1 MKALKK
7 ETVAELVEV
16 ADSGELDKVVGILVS
31 LDTDQLAEMRALTWL
46 GKDKDSPKHWE
57 ALVIEAHSRLDDQTA
72 RFIAT
77 MPDLAETLRKGID
90 LMEASG
96 RI

>member
-7 ETVAELVEV
+7 STVEELIEV
-16 ADSGELDKVVGILVS
+16 ADTGELDKMVGILVS
-31 LDTDQLAEMRALTWL
+31 LDNEQLAEMRALTWMA
-46 GKDKDSPKHWE
+46 KDKDTPKHWE
-57 ALVIEAHSRLDDQTA
+57 ALVIEARSRIDDQTA

-77 MPDLAETLRKGID
+77 MPDLADTLRKGLE